1 MKDIPKLTLALM
13 WLYLQIIGKPTE
25 KFLNEINFWTFD
37 RADFKS
43 AITCLMLNDDEE
55 MDETSVKMKELI
67 AKHLKTDKKLYD
79 WARATFKQVN
89 FIVFHRNKCH
99 VFQ

>member
-1 MKDIPKLTLALM
+1 M

-55 MDETSVKMKELI
+55 MDETSVKMKKLI
-67 AKHLKTDKKLYD
+67 SKHLKTDKKLYD

-89 FIVFHRNKCH
+89 CSVFHRNK
-99 VFQ
+99 FAINFNEL